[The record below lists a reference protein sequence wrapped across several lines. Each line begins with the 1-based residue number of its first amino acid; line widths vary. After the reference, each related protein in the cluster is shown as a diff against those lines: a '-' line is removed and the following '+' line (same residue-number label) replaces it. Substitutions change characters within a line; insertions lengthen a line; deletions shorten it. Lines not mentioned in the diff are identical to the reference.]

1 MKRLSIKALLGGI
14 VLTSALVSCGQ
25 NGSAPDLGG
34 LPPLA
39 TGITVRFDAAPANT
53 YLTLSTEGG
62 EVVYQKAVSEGAMSF
77 APDLN
82 DWRSLSSR
90 AAPIKLNTGVT
101 TEPLLFLKWG
111 MFQDKNTNGKPDE
124 GEWLDRMTHDRV
136 AYAEKA
142 VKVEFDTETPAMHHV
157 WTLNQGWTRAEH
169 YVYRPLGSSTFQR
182 LSRSTAAWDFWL
194 HTATPVT
201 SM

>member
-1 MKRLSIKALLGGI
+1 MKKFPMQALLGG
-14 VLTSALVSCGQ
+14 VLVTSALVSCAQQGA
-25 NGSAPDLGG
+25 GPDLGG
-34 LPPLA
+34 LPPLPS
-39 TGITVRFDAAPANT
+39 GITVRFDAAPANT

-62 EVVYQKAVSEGAMSF
+62 EVVYQKAVNEGAMSF
-77 APDLN
+77 TPDLN

-90 AAPIKLNTGVT
+90 AAAIKLNTGVT

-111 MFQDKNTNGKPDE
+111 MFQDKNKSGKPDE

-142 VKVEFDTETPAMHHV
+142 FRVEFDTETPPMHHV
-157 WTLNQGWTRAEH
+157 WALSQGWSRAEH

-194 HTATPVT
+194 HPATPVT